1 MYKFHY
7 KCIGTKYDS
16 SAKFSF
22 TDTGSL
28 VYEIETDNVYEDF
41 YKKTIYLTLKIILKI
56 QTYLILSIKKW
67 LVNWK
72 MKSKEK

>member
-41 YKKTIYLTLKIILKI
+41 CKKTIYLTLKIILKI
-56 QTYLILSIKKW
+56 QAYLILSIKKW

>member
-7 KCIGTKYDS
+7 KCIGTKYGS

-41 YKKTIYLTLKIILKI
+41 CKKTIYLTLEIILKI
-56 QTYLILSIKKW
+56 QTYLILSIKK
-67 LVNWK
+67 
-72 MKSKEK
+72 

>member
-41 YKKTIYLTLKIILKI
+41 YKKTIYLKIILKI
-56 QTYLILSIKKW
+56 QTYLILSIKK
-67 LVNWK
+67 
-72 MKSKEK
+72 

>member
-41 YKKTIYLTLKIILKI
+41 CKKTIYFALKIILKI

>member
-41 YKKTIYLTLKIILKI
+41 CKKTIYLALKIILKI

-67 LVNWK
+67 LVNWN

>member
-41 YKKTIYLTLKIILKI
+41 CKKTIYLALKIILKI

>member
-41 YKKTIYLTLKIILKI
+41 YKKQFI
-56 QTYLILSIKKW
+56 W
-67 LVNWK
+67 L
-72 MKSKEK
+72 

>member
-22 TDTGSL
+22 TDTVSL

-41 YKKTIYLTLKIILKI
+41 CKKTIYLTLKIILKI

>member
-16 SAKFSF
+16 SANFSF

>member
-28 VYEIETDNVYEDF
+28 VYEIETDNVYEVF
-41 YKKTIYLTLKIILKI
+41 CKKTIYLTLKIILKI